1 MKKLLNLG
9 LIAAALMS
17 TTAFAE
23 DKLGVVNI
31 AYVFQNMPERAEIAK
46 QLEAEFQP
54 RAESLQKMEKDLQ
67 DKLKKINTEGDK
79 MKDADR
85 EKLANEIKTM
95 RDKFAAEAQSFQQ
108 DNQERENTKRAELL
122 TQIQEQVKTISEAEG
137 FTVVIDSTA
146 VTYRQDSTDITEK
159 VLAKFT
165 KAK

>member
-9 LIAAALMS
+9 LVAVALMS
-17 TTAFAE
+17 TSAFAE
-23 DKLGVVNI
+23 DKFGVVNI

-79 MKDADR
+79 MKDAER
-85 EKLANEIKTM
+85 EKLANEIKSM

-122 TQIQEQVKTISEAEG
+122 TKIQEQVKTISEAEG

-146 VTYRQDSTDITEK
+146 VTYRKDSTDITEK
-159 VLAKFT
+159 VLEKFT